1 MTALG
6 GCLSLVTLVAAGILL
21 RATVSLYS
29 YSGHGKR
36 PMFGDFE
43 AQRHWQEVTVNL
55 PIADWYRNTTDNDL
69 LYWGLDYP
77 PLTAYHSFLV
87 GKWAQLQDPKFVELH
102 KSRGITNQGHKRF
115 MRNTVL
121 LADLLIYI
129 PAVLLA
135 CHAVRKTI
143 HRESATG
150 VDLLFM
156 ATAILYPG
164 QLLIDNGHFQYNN
177 ISLGFAAA
185 AIAAILRNRNLLG
198 AFFFVL
204 ALNYKQMELYH
215 ALPFFFYLLASC
227 FKSTKG
233 FSLGSGLWKL
243 IKLGAL
249 VLATFAVLWSPWL
262 GSVDSALQVLH
273 RVFPVARGVFEDKV
287 SNVWCIVNVFVKLR
301 NFDNAHMAIVCLTCT
316 LFAVLPSCV
325 HLLFHSTSKRN
336 FLLALANS
344 ALGFFLFSFQVHEK
358 SILLAALPIT
368 LLFPLYPAQCFWFLQ
383 IATFSMVPLLAKDG
397 LVGPYLGLTVLT
409 LAFLKISLGFLT
421 NFTLKPSFCT
431 LDAFGVES
439 LFKGKRAIPSR
450 WDISLVHLYYA
461 SLVAQAMLLL
471 AFQYVPAP
479 PQLPFLWPLLISA
492 FSCGHFVLFFVYF
505 NCQQLLSNGDLKIVD
520 KKDGAVGKTNKRK
533 VK

>member
-1 MTALG
+1 MTAVG
-6 GCLSLVTLVAAGILL
+6 SLATLVAAGILL

-55 PIADWYRNTTDNDL
+55 PAADWYRNTTDNDL

-87 GKWAQLQDPKFVELH
+87 GKWAQLQDTKFVELH
-102 KSRGITNQGHKRF
+102 KSRGITNDRHKRF

-121 LADLLIYI
+121 LADFLIYI

-135 CHAVRKTI
+135 CYAVRKTI
-143 HRESATG
+143 HQATNASG

-164 QLLIDNGHFQYNN
+164 QILIDNGHFQYNN
-177 ISLGFAAA
+177 ISLGLAAA
-185 AIAAILRNRNLLG
+185 AIAAILLDRNLLG
-198 AFFFVL
+198 ALFFVL

-215 ALPFFFYLLASC
+215 ALPFFFYLLQWC
-227 FKSTKG
+227 FRSPNGG
-233 FSLGSGLWKL
+233 FNLGPGLWRL
-243 IKLGAL
+243 IQLGAL
-249 VLATFAVLWSPWL
+249 VVATFAVLWSPWL

-316 LFAVLPSCV
+316 LFAVLPSCM
-325 HLLFHSTSKRN
+325 HLLFHPASKRN

-344 ALGFFLFSFQVHEK
+344 SLGFFLFSFQVHEK

-368 LLFPLYPAQCFWFLQ
+368 LLFPLFPAQCFWFLQ
-383 IATFSMVPLLAKDG
+383 IATFSMFPLLAKDG
-397 LVGPYLGLTVLT
+397 LVGPYLGLTVLS
-409 LAFLKISLGFLT
+409 LALLKVSLGFLT
-421 NFTLKPSFCT
+421 NFTLKPSFSS
-431 LDAFGVES
+431 LDIFSVES
-439 LFKGKRAIPSR
+439 LFKGNHLIPSR
-450 WDISLVHLYYA
+450 WDIALVHLFYA

-471 AFQYVPAP
+471 AFQYVPP
-479 PQLPFLWPLLISA
+479 PPNLPFLWPLLISA

-505 NCQQLLSNGDLKIVD
+505 NCQQLLSSDGDLKIVD
-520 KKDGAVGKTNKRK
+520 KNKSVALTSKRK